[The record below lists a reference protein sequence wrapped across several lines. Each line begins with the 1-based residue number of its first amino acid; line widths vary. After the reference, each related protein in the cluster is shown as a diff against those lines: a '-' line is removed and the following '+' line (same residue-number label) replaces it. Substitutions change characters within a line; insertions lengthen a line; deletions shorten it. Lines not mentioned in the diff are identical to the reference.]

1 MQQATEQSLQEQ
13 LSALHTAQAQEKLR
27 MEALLNK
34 QAKALDVATQLQA
47 SQSQQLKELEQR
59 SPRSPAMTPTHGSW
73 RRPIL
78 W

>member
-47 SQSQQLKELEQR
+47 SQSQQLKELEQKVAAI
-59 SPRSPAMTPTHGSW
+59 SGNDANTGSW